1 MAKLLKYLEFV
12 YGKEAKLLELQ
23 LDKLLHGT
31 VQSQCK
37 ASTDYWYKFVELYCV
52 YPDGVIYDSSLS
64 PLQNLTQHLKRIKNL
79 GCNAVHI
86 LPFLASPGVDKGFDI
101 SDYYKIREDLGSL
114 EDLKQLVQQAHHLDM
129 RLFMDFVFNHVSDQH
144 FWFQKAEQGDER
156 YRNYFIHTLQKPQ
169 FIGKFYQN
177 SAIWAKYIVEGQPK
191 IVNIA
196 FPEHAGAIPHWRQG
210 KDGYWYYHTYYPTQ
224 LDLNWLN
231 PNVFLEVV
239 KILIYWVK
247 LGFNFRLDAIP
258 FIGKAAYKLTDTN
271 NEMAHAIT
279 AALKCITDK
288 IDPHSVFIIE
298 SYEQLDKVIEYFGS
312 SKIVQANLSYNFHL
326 CTSIWVSLIKADV
339 NYIWQKLDKLVAVP
353 DHAEWLNFMRNHDE
367 LSLAYLPDDL
377 LLSMREAVGKYGKDF
392 REGCG
397 ISGRTFSLLG
407 CNRDRFLM
415 AYFLLASLPGGIVIP
430 YGDEIACPNIELAD
444 LPQQDKADSRN
455 INRGK
460 LLSNQYE
467 SPVSKAVFQALALI
481 IRQRKV
487 LRYYLNIWPTRLK
500 SSPMVFA
507 ACYKNSHEE
516 LVIYIN
522 LSKEPQAISCDLL
535 KAKQF
540 ARVNEVT
547 FNQEGLNLGPY
558 AGVWLKRRFV

>member
-12 YGKEAKLLELQ
+12 YGAKAKPLERQ
-23 LDKLLHGT
+23 LNKLLHGT
-31 VQSQCK
+31 AQSQCK
-37 ASTDYWYKFVELYCV
+37 SSQDYWYKFVELYCV

-101 SDYYKIREDLGSL
+101 SDYYTIREDLGSL
-114 EDLKQLVQQAHHLDM
+114 KDLQQLVQEAHRLGM

-144 FWFQKAEQGDER
+144 PWFQKAQQGDGY

-169 FIGKFYQN
+169 FIRKFYQD
-177 SAIWAKYIVEGQPK
+177 SAIWAEYIVEGQSK
-191 IVNIA
+191 IINIA

-231 PNVFLEVV
+231 PDVFLEVT
-239 KILIYWVK
+239 KILIHWVK

-258 FIGKAAYKLTDTN
+258 FIGKNAYKLTDASN
-271 NEMAHAIT
+271 KVAHAIT

-288 IDPHSVFIIE
+288 IDPSSVFIIE

-312 SKIVQANLSYNFHL
+312 SEIVQANLSYNFHL
-326 CTSIWVSLIKADV
+326 CTSIWVSLIKADA
-339 NYIWQKLDKLVAVP
+339 NYIWQKLDKLVEVP

-377 LLSMREAVGKYGKDF
+377 LLTMREAIGKYGKDF

-407 CNRDRFLM
+407 GHQAKFLM

-430 YGDEIACPNIELAD
+430 YGDEIACPNIALD
-444 LPQQDKADSRN
+444 KLIQQDRADSRN
-455 INRGK
+455 INRGR
-460 LLSNQYE
+460 LLSSQYE
-467 SPVSKAVFQALALI
+467 TQEGKAIFRALTMI
-481 IRQRKV
+481 IRQRKA
-487 LRYYLNIWPTRLK
+487 LRYYLNIWPMRLG
-500 SSPMVFA
+500 SAHCVFA

-516 LVIYIN
+516 LLIYIN
-522 LSKEPQAISCDLL
+522 LSEEPQEIECELL
-535 KAKQF
+535 N
-540 ARVNEVT
+540 ARQCAQVNEPT
-547 FNQEGLNLGPY
+547 LKKGMINLGPY
-558 AGVWLKRRFV
+558 AGIWLKRRFV